1 MDIVIPTNNEN
12 TFVAMA
18 EKLGT
23 KELLFLYSVQNFKY
37 EKNNGVICSPAQ
49 LKEAKKKTSTVFVK
63 AEGDV
68 RKLIEQKPY
77 AVYGFEYL
85 ENKDSFHHRRS
96 GIDQVSAK
104 IMADNDVAYA
114 FSFSDLLNAPPYM
127 QSIVLGRMYQNLMIA
142 KKYKVKVIFA
152 SFATTQYE
160 LRNEKD
166 MKCLV

>member
-1 MDIVIPTNNEN
+1 
-12 TFVAMA
+12 
-18 EKLGT
+18 
-23 KELLFLYSVQNFKY
+23 
-37 EKNNGVICSPAQ
+37 
-49 LKEAKKKTSTVFVK
+49 
-63 AEGDV
+63 
-68 RKLIEQKPY
+68 
-77 AVYGFEYL
+77 
-85 ENKDSFHHRRS
+85 
-96 GIDQVSAK
+96 
-104 IMADNDVAYA
+104 MADNDVAYA